1 MSCSGPT
8 NDDVFPAAEMATSS
22 RGLHPSVVPHD
33 MQTDTFEAVK
43 VNVYNLI
50 GELAVRLRGPQVG
63 ALKLSAG
70 SCLPP
75 NVPMISA
82 HQLYR

>member
-1 MSCSGPT
+1 
-8 NDDVFPAAEMATSS
+8 
-22 RGLHPSVVPHD
+22 

-63 ALKLSAG
+63 APKLSAG
-70 SCLPP
+70 SWKLFSTQHALD
-75 NVPMISA
+75 ISA
-82 HQLYR
+82 SAVPVSRAQQSACERAGRALRPPRGHGM